1 MERISKELIVR
12 GIGKKISDL
21 RSFQYWAILA
31 KLDEPYRRKNVELV
45 MHRLLQNDLD
55 ISTDILKKV
64 DDLRAKIEV
73 QEMPKR
79 IFTARE
85 VHDNLF
91 LQYRSLKKQRE
102 EAIDTCNLSTAK
114 NFFVH
119 DGFKKLH
126 SEQEEYEKTLA
137 KIRQREQME

>member
-1 MERISKELIVR
+1 MADHQFLLDYECKLKQRDKLERISKELIVR

-31 KLDEPYRRKNVELV
+31 KLDELKENKHWYLEKSRCFKSENWSAGNA
-45 MHRLLQNDLD
+45 QNDFHGER
-55 ISTDILKKV
+55 SS
-64 DDLRAKIEV
+64 
-73 QEMPKR
+73 
-79 IFTARE
+79 
-85 VHDNLF
+85 
-91 LQYRSLKKQRE
+91 YRSLKKQRE